1 MTAAHVDKLIA
12 TEACPC
18 CRARRFELV
27 WRHATTHFARADF
40 ECGASFVT
48 ANDRIAIAN
57 PCLDASRLA
66 VHLMNL
72 EVEGRAR

>member
-12 TEACPC
+12 TEVCPC
-18 CRARRFELV
+18 CRANRFDLV
-27 WRHATTHFARADF
+27 CRNGTTHFARADF
-40 ECGASFVT
+40 ECGASFLT
-48 ANDRIAIAN
+48 ANGRIAVAN

-72 EVEGRAR
+72 EVEGRP